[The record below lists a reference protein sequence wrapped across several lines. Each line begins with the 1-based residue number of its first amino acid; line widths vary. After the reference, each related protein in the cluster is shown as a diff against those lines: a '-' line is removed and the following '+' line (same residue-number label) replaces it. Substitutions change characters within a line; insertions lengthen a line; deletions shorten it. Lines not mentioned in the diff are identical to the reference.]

1 MIGINSIISQIV
13 IILYKILIICY
24 PSFSALNDRLSSIP
38 QSFNLYLQVHR
49 EEFIEN
55 FALVYSRQTFP
66 SPIDILNFHAED
78 HEIASGDF
86 YNNLHVLPFDALD
99 RNNDWIGS
107 HVASSLSSQNCSDV
121 DDAAYFMEGRLNSM
135 NQSLFFRGLESN
147 FSHWYYYLHPPT
159 HHHSPPLNLFL
170 NFF

>member
-1 MIGINSIISQIV
+1 MLLFYIKFLLFV
-13 IILYKILIICY
+13 LHL
-24 PSFSALNDRLSSIP
+24 FSALNDRLSSIP

-99 RNNDWIGS
+99 RNNEWIGS

-147 FSHWYYYLHPPT
+147 FSHWYYYLHPPPIT
-159 HHHSPPLNLFL
+159 HPSLLIS
-170 NFF
+170 